1 MSDWMGDF
9 PGSPVVKTWPSNA
22 GVVDLIPGQG
32 AKILHAWR
40 PKNQNVKWKQ
50 YCKKFNTYFKNG
62 PH

>member
-40 PKNQNVKWKQ
+40 PKNQNVKCKQ
-50 YCKKFNTYFKNG
+50 YCKKFNT
-62 PH
+62 